1 MPKIKLTAYS
11 WGQPGKNG
19 RNLRR
24 RGDVVDV
31 TEEQAARLV
40 KLGAATR
47 VKEKANKPAESKASH
62 NEPSIPTENDELA
75 VDGHSTEAKD
85 STEEIAKPRPTAT
98 KPTWIKYAIQEGM
111 DGEELEQLTRD
122 EIAAKFL

>member
-40 KLGAATR
+40 KLGAAIR
-47 VKEKANKPAESKASH
+47 VKEKANKSA
-62 NEPSIPTENDELA
+62 NEPSSPTENDELT

>member
-47 VKEKANKPAESKASH
+47 VKEKANKPAESKAPH
-62 NEPSIPTENDELA
+62 NEPSIPTENDELP
-75 VDGHSTEAKD
+75 VDGHSTEVKD
-85 STEEIAKPRPTAT
+85 SSGEIAKPKPTAT